1 LALRDER
8 REHGDRLGLRFGT
21 NGVSAGIDVVVAA
34 ETGRTRRIERITAP
48 ARASGEALAECVE
61 ALTREAADGF
71 RMVQAATAWE
81 ARQEALVTS
90 TADVIAFVDPDVVV
104 PAGWLDG
111 LRAAWEASPQSVAAV
126 GGPIRGDA
134 PEWAG
139 GRLGLID
146 LGNDVLELDPA
157 ERTLFAG
164 NLSFW
169 RRALVGVG
177 GLAPPVDGR
186 DATDWLSE
194 EHEAQRQLG
203 HWGWLIRYDPA
214 LAARRLVSA
223 SGALTRSW
231 RYGIRSG
238 IAGSRPPRT
247 ALRQGLRSG
256 AGAAAALARGRRA
269 DAHERAA
276 RSAEN
281 LGVFAGSRRS
291 AHPGSPG
298 ASGSTT
304 SPAGAGPVL
313 GSPRARAAAPAPTPA
328 VSPHRVTKEK
338 STPHSGVN
346 VDVVLLYHRF
356 ATAQPDPLGLC
367 VSPANFKEQLAL
379 LRERFEVVPLAAI
392 AGTVRSG
399 EPGSGRIAI
408 TIDDGYV
415 DNLTGGIP
423 LIAEAGLPATLF
435 AATGH
440 IETGRPFFW
449 DEMQRLLTGPGPR
462 PARLRIGE
470 WTWPTGTPEQRETA
484 RKELHR
490 LTQPSS
496 SQQIEQTLRAL
507 RTWAGSAAGDPPE
520 STRPVTVEE
529 LQQIAATPGIEIG
542 AHTRD
547 HVNLGHQPGN
557 EVQAQIERSRDD
569 VAAWT
574 GARPRAFSY
583 PFGIPRHDVSD
594 EATRITA
601 NAGFEYAV
609 VNQPV
614 PVESGADRFAIPRLF
629 APDLGRDGLVAWL
642 QGRFA

>member
-1 LALRDER
+1 M
-8 REHGDRLGLRFGT
+8 
-21 NGVSAGIDVVVAA
+21 NPGIDVAVCVR
-34 ETGRTRRIERITAP
+34 EGDEPTDDCTR
-48 ARASGEALAECVE
+48 ALA
-61 ALTREAADGF
+61 REAGAEF
-71 RMVQAATAWE
+71 RLVRAPLIWQ
-81 ARQEALVTS
+81 ARQRALAS
-90 TADVIAFVDPDVVV
+90 SSADVIAFVDPDVVV
-104 PAGWLDG
+104 GEGWLDAM
-111 LRAAWEASPQSVAAV
+111 RMAWEASPHSIAAI
-126 GGPIRGDA
+126 GGPIRADA
-134 PEWAG
+134 PEWTR

-146 LGNDVLELDPA
+146 LGSELIELDPA

-169 RRALVGVG
+169 RRALIGVG
-177 GLAPPVDGR
+177 GFGPPVDRR

-203 HWGWLIRYDPA
+203 HWGWLTRYAPGM
-214 LAARRLVSA
+214 AAERLVDDA
-223 SGALTRSW
+223 HPLRRAY
-231 RYGIRSG
+231 RYGTRTG
-238 IAGSRPPRT
+238 IAGSRPRGV
-247 ALRQGLRSG
+247 ALKQGAKSA
-256 AGAAAALARGRRA
+256 AGAVAAAVQGKRA
-269 DAHERAA
+269 EALERAA
-276 RSAEN
+276 RAAEN
-281 LGVFAGSRRS
+281 LG
-291 AHPGSPG
+291 
-298 ASGSTT
+298 
-304 SPAGAGPVL
+304 
-313 GSPRARAAAPAPTPA
+313 A
-328 VSPHRVTKEK
+328 VSQSQRGAL
-338 STPHSGVN
+338 TPYADVSYTAVRGQTPPLDTGFS

-356 ATAQPDPLGLC
+356 AVGEPDPLGLC
-367 VSPANFKEQLAL
+367 VSPENFEAQLRVL
-379 LRERFEVVPLAAI
+379 CDGFEVVPLAHI
-392 AGTVRSG
+392 ASRVRAG
-399 EPGSGRIAI
+399 EPGSGRVAI

-423 LIAEAGLPATLF
+423 LIAQAGLPATLF

-462 PARLRIGE
+462 PAQLRIGE

-507 RTWAGSAAGDPPE
+507 RTWAGSVAGDPPE
-520 STRPVTVEE
+520 STRPVTVAE

-569 VAAWT
+569 VASWT

-594 EATRITA
+594 EARRIA
-601 NAGFEYAV
+601 AGAGFEYAV

-629 APDLGRDGLVAWL
+629 APDLGRDGFIAWL
-642 QGRFA
+642 QGVLN